1 MLAYLDHQ
9 ATTPCDPAVVA
20 AMAPWWTEQ
29 FANPASRL
37 HRPGLLAAA
46 AVDQAHALAIQTGGT
61 DAGPPGLRPHYHPD
75 YYGAYFHDPDGNKIC
90 VCCHSPV
97 VGSVP

>member
-20 AMAPWWTEQ
+20 AMVPWWTEQ

-46 AVDQAHALAIQTGGT
+46 AVDQARAQ
-61 DAGPPGLRPHYHPD
+61 
-75 YYGAYFHDPDGNKIC
+75 
-90 VCCHSPV
+90 
-97 VGSVP
+97 VP